1 MRIALATAIAA
12 FPLDEDLPPLLE
24 ALRERGHHAEAL
36 AWDDP
41 TVSWARFDL
50 VLLRSTWNYTDK
62 PAEFLCWCEAVAT
75 RTRLLNP
82 PALVRWNT
90 DKRYLAELAAAGVP
104 VIESHYLAPGDD
116 PAAFPAHAEFVVK
129 PCIGAGSRDTQRYTA
144 PNRAAAVAHAKR
156 LLEAGRHVLVQPY
169 LTAVDSA
176 GETALMFFAGR
187 YSHAIRKG
195 PLLVRDG
202 KATRA
207 LFAPEA
213 ITSREPSAVEIE
225 VAERVLAAI
234 PGGAPLYARVDLLPS
249 PSGPQLLELELTEPS
264 LFFATAP
271 GSVERFVV
279 AIEAA
284 EADAAIEAVDMA
296 KPRFGKQC

>member
-12 FPLDEDLPPLLE
+12 FPLDEDLPPLLG

-50 VLLRSTWNYTDK
+50 VLLRSTWNYTEQ
-62 PAEFLCWCEAVAT
+62 PAAFLRWCERVAAI
-75 RTRLLNP
+75 TRLLNP

-129 PCIGAGSRDTQRYTA
+129 PCIGAGSRDTRRYTA

-156 LLEAGRHVLVQPY
+156 LLDAGRHVLVQPY
-169 LTAVDSA
+169 LDAVDSA
-176 GETALMFFAGR
+176 GETALLFFAGR

-213 ITSREPSAVEIE
+213 ISARKPSTAEID
-225 VAERVLAAI
+225 VAHRALAAI

-249 PSGPQLLELELTEPS
+249 AAGPQLLELELTEPS
-264 LFFATAP
+264 LFFGTAA
-271 GSVERFVV
+271 GSVERFVA

-284 EADAAIEAVDMA
+284 LTDAPGA
-296 KPRFGKQC
+296 

>member
-12 FPLDEDLPPLLE
+12 YALDEDLPPLLS
-24 ALRERGHHAEAL
+24 ALRERGHRADAV

-41 TVSWARFDL
+41 TVSWSRFDL
-50 VLLRSTWNYTDK
+50 VLLRSTWNYTER
-62 PAEFLCWCEAVAT
+62 PVEFLRWCDAVAS
-75 RTRLLNP
+75 RTHLLNP

-90 DKRYLAELAAAGVP
+90 DKRYLADLDRAGVP
-104 VIESHYLAPGDD
+104 VIPAHFLAPGDD

-156 LLEAGRHVLVQPY
+156 LLDAGRHVLVQPY
-169 LTAVDSA
+169 LEAVDTA
-176 GETALMFFAGR
+176 GETALLFFAGA

-195 PLLVRDG
+195 PLLARDG
-202 KATRA
+202 SATRA

-213 ITSREPSAVEIE
+213 ITRREPSAAEID
-225 VAERVLAAI
+225 VAHRALAAI
-234 PGGAPLYARVDLLPS
+234 PGGVPLYARVDLLPS

-264 LFFATAP
+264 LFFAHAP
-271 GSVERFVV
+271 GAAERFVA

-284 EADAAIEAVDMA
+284 LS
-296 KPRFGKQC
+296 R